1 MSISRESQGL
11 TLDDVKKSLTLKNL
25 KEWLPGFPIVRW
37 APRYSLFDLQS
48 DITAGVT
55 VGLMVVPQAI
65 AYAGIAGLPHEV
77 QWYSWSLVFL

>member
-1 MSISRESQGL
+1 MSFSRENRGL
-11 TLDDVKKSLTLKNL
+11 TLATVRQSLTLKNV

-37 APRYSLFDLQS
+37 LPKYSMYDLQS
-48 DITAGVT
+48 DFTAGLT

-77 QWYSWSLVFL
+77 